1 MAQSHSVFH
10 IKIDKTDLDIPAS
23 ESPILGSKLR
33 KLGNVPDG
41 FDLWLK
47 KPGDDELIEPT
58 TEVPLKEGMHFYSAK
73 SVFTPG

>member
-1 MAQSHSVFH
+1 MSQPKAVFH

-23 ESPILGSKLR
+23 ESPIAGSELR
-33 KLGNVPDG
+33 KRGNVPEG

-47 KPGDDELIEPT
+47 RPGDDALIDPT
-58 TEVPLKEGMHFYSAK
+58 EQVPLKDGMHFYSAK